1 MIFMTQNV
9 LGGGALWAWR
19 CAHLARAIAT
29 VDPDVV
35 GLQEVH
41 APRVDAIWTQAHELA
56 ERAGG
61 YHVDFAPG
69 RIGKAGACEGVAL
82 LCKPRIRERAVFALT
97 LDPRDV
103 LDRAGQRVV
112 LCATLE
118 LGVVLDV
125 FVTHLSL
132 SRRARAR
139 TIAELARFA
148 ERERARSGSDGA
160 VLLGDLNATPAEDA
174 MRALRDRWID
184 AWRGPGPG
192 ATWPLF
198 APSRRIDYVLV
209 QPPAGWVIE
218 ACRRAPT
225 LGSDHLGVVAHLG
238 AALAQSTG

>member
-1 MIFMTQNV
+1 MIAMTQNV
-9 LGGGALWAWR
+9 LGGAALWSWR
-19 CAHLARAIAT
+19 KKHLARAIAT
-29 VDPDVV
+29 LDPDIV

-41 APRVDAIWTQAHELA
+41 ASSLDAVYTQAHEIADLA
-56 ERAGG
+56 GE

-69 RIGKAGACEGVAL
+69 RIEADGTCEGVAL
-82 LCKPRIRERAVFALT
+82 LCKRQIRERSVFALT
-97 LDPRDV
+97 LDPRDL

-118 LGVVLDV
+118 VGVVLDV

-148 ERERARSGSDGA
+148 ERERDRSGSDGA
-160 VLLGDLNATPAEDA
+160 VLLGDLNATPGEKA
-174 MRALRDRWID
+174 MRALQDRWLD
-184 AWRGPGPG
+184 AWHGPGTG

-198 APSRRIDYVLV
+198 VPLRRIDYVLV
-209 QPPAGWVIE
+209 QLPRGWVVD

-225 LGSDHLGVVAHLG
+225 LGSDHLGVIAHLG
-238 AALAQSTG
+238 HAAVV